1 MSAPEDAKALL
12 PPPLFAEGFPRD
24 PALDA
29 LVDAFARGDYARV
42 RREAP
47 KLLATAESDDIKRA
61 VRTLVSRTSADP
73 LAVVLL
79 ALTGV
84 LLVVLTAWWW
94 RFNGPGPTPPRPQ
107 IVEHVKG

>member
-1 MSAPEDAKALL
+1 VSAPEDAKALL

-47 KLLATAESDDIKRA
+47 KLLATAESD
-61 VRTLVSRTSADP
+61 P